1 MDDITTKKRE
11 KKASVTVEIEQL
23 LNQNTIAITTY
34 KYLKKKKI
42 EMNKKTGMDGDT
54 FKKIII
60 KKKKKASSLVTVSLC
75 SPEAKNT
82 SEMSLLNLYKV
93 LFF

>member
-1 MDDITTKKRE
+1 
-11 KKASVTVEIEQL
+11 
-23 LNQNTIAITTY
+23 
-34 KYLKKKKI
+34 
-42 EMNKKTGMDGDT
+42 MNKKTGMDSDT

-60 KKKKKASSLVTVSLC
+60 KNKKKASSLVTVSLC

-93 LFF
+93 LFC